1 MADNIVQILYNEVHD
16 IEVDNTTAII
26 NTERLIAIEADN
38 TTAIINTERLTATWK
53 TILSRS

>member
-26 NTERLIAIEADN
+26 NTERL
-38 TTAIINTERLTATWK
+38 TATWK